1 MKGQWI
7 IKEVYFEDGFPK
19 IIRDLKP
26 ETPYAAFTDREES
39 AEKPTNS
46 AEPLPIGK
54 TMTIDDI
61 TRMAR
66 DANLPECHTT
76 HPKALERFADI
87 VAAHERE
94 QFVAIVLDNS
104 DAEGICCTDDVLE
117 ALRQRGEK

>member
-26 ETPYAAFTDREES
+26 ETPDTEFTDEQE
-39 AEKPTNS
+39 
-46 AEPLPIGK
+46 L
-54 TMTIDDI
+54 
-61 TRMAR
+61 
-66 DANLPECHTT
+66 
-76 HPKALERFADI
+76 LERFADI

-117 ALRQRGEK
+117 AFRQREEK

>member
-19 IIRDLKP
+19 VIRDLKP
-26 ETPYAAFTDREES
+26 ETPDTEFTDEQE
-39 AEKPTNS
+39 
-46 AEPLPIGK
+46 L
-54 TMTIDDI
+54 
-61 TRMAR
+61 
-66 DANLPECHTT
+66 
-76 HPKALERFADI
+76 LERFADI

-117 ALRQRGEK
+117 ALRQRELK

>member
-26 ETPYAAFTDREES
+26 ETPDTEFTDEQE
-39 AEKPTNS
+39 
-46 AEPLPIGK
+46 L
-54 TMTIDDI
+54 
-61 TRMAR
+61 
-66 DANLPECHTT
+66 
-76 HPKALERFADI
+76 LERFADI

-117 ALRQRGEK
+117 ALRQRELK